1 MSKHQL
7 YLVAVDG
14 SEWGNRAADNAVRLA
29 AQTGAKVQLITVI
42 PWSGFQPMTLD
53 EMAHRPVEKH
63 EEENIARASILT
75 PILKKYA
82 DSGVDISSEFH
93 WGHPVQMV
101 HDIAKKEKATMIFVG
116 RRGRSRIA
124 DLVLGSV
131 ANSLAHTVGVPIV
144 LVP

>member
-1 MSKHQL
+1 MSKNQL

-14 SEWGNRAADNAVRLA
+14 SEWGSRAADKAVGLAKHTGAEVRL
-29 AQTGAKVQLITVI
+29 VTVI

-53 EMAHRPVEKH
+53 EIAHRPIEKQ
-63 EEENIARASILT
+63 EEENAAKETILE
-75 PILKKYA
+75 PILKKHA
-82 DSGVDISSEFH
+82 DSGVTVIGEFH
-93 WGHPVQMV
+93 WGHPVQILR
-101 HDIAKKEKATMIFVG
+101 DITKKEKAAMVFVG

-131 ANSLAHTVGVPIV
+131 ANSLAHTLGVPIV